1 MESRELAKIAYNA
14 LDEKKGIN
22 ISIID
27 ISEISTLADYFII
40 AGGNNENQV
49 KALANSVEEEMYKVD
64 CKPKHIEGFDNAN
77 WILMDFS
84 DIIVHV
90 FNEEDRLFY
99 DLEKIIFCADYIEP
113 GRIVQPNLEYLRS
126 ISLQNLDLLTYSI
139 LKDTLDYLKSKN
151 QIIEK

>member
-99 DLEKIIFCADYIEP
+99 DLE
-113 GRIVQPNLEYLRS
+113 RIWRDGKHLAVT
-126 ISLQNLDLLTYSI
+126 DL
-139 LKDTLDYLKSKN
+139 KN
-151 QIIEK
+151 YV

>member
-90 FNEEDRLFY
+90 FNEEDRLLY
-99 DLEKIIFCADYIEP
+99 DLE
-113 GRIVQPNLEYLRS
+113 RIWRDGKHLEVT
-126 ISLQNLDLLTYSI
+126 DL
-139 LKDTLDYLKSKN
+139 
-151 QIIEK
+151 

>member
-49 KALANSVEEEMYKVD
+49 KALANSVEEEMHKVD

-99 DLEKIIFCADYIEP
+99 DLERIWREENIWKLQIYKIIY
-113 GRIVQPNLEYLRS
+113 R
-126 ISLQNLDLLTYSI
+126 NLDNVSFII
-139 LKDTLDYLKSKN
+139 LGL
-151 QIIEK
+151 

>member
-40 AGGNNENQV
+40 ADGNNENQV
-49 KALANSVEEEMYKVD
+49 KALANSVEEEMHKVD

-99 DLEKIIFCADYIEP
+99 DLE
-113 GRIVQPNLEYLRS
+113 RIWRDGKHLEVT
-126 ISLQNLDLLTYSI
+126 DL
-139 LKDTLDYLKSKN
+139 
-151 QIIEK
+151 

>member
-64 CKPKHIEGFDNAN
+64 CKPKQIEGFDNAN

-99 DLEKIIFCADYIEP
+99 DLE
-113 GRIVQPNLEYLRS
+113 RIWRDGKHLAVT
-126 ISLQNLDLLTYSI
+126 DL
-139 LKDTLDYLKSKN
+139 
-151 QIIEK
+151 

>member
-99 DLEKIIFCADYIEP
+99 GLERIWRDGKHLEVTDL
-113 GRIVQPNLEYLRS
+113 
-126 ISLQNLDLLTYSI
+126 
-139 LKDTLDYLKSKN
+139 
-151 QIIEK
+151 

>member
-77 WILMDFS
+77 LM
-84 DIIVHV
+84 
-90 FNEEDRLFY
+90 
-99 DLEKIIFCADYIEP
+99 KKTDYSMI
-113 GRIVQPNLEYLRS
+113 
-126 ISLQNLDLLTYSI
+126 
-139 LKDTLDYLKSKN
+139 
-151 QIIEK
+151 

>member
-49 KALANSVEEEMYKVD
+49 KPLANSVEEEMYKVD

-99 DLEKIIFCADYIEP
+99 DLE
-113 GRIVQPNLEYLRS
+113 RIWRDGKHLAVT
-126 ISLQNLDLLTYSI
+126 DL
-139 LKDTLDYLKSKN
+139 
-151 QIIEK
+151 

>member
-99 DLEKIIFCADYIEP
+99 DLE
-113 GRIVQPNLEYLRS
+113 RIWRDGKHLEVT
-126 ISLQNLDLLTYSI
+126 DL
-139 LKDTLDYLKSKN
+139 
-151 QIIEK
+151 

>member
-64 CKPKHIEGFDNAN
+64 CKPKHIEGFDKAN
-77 WILMDFS
+77 LILMDFS

-99 DLEKIIFCADYIEP
+99 DLE
-113 GRIVQPNLEYLRS
+113 RIWRDGKHLEVT
-126 ISLQNLDLLTYSI
+126 DL
-139 LKDTLDYLKSKN
+139 
-151 QIIEK
+151 

>member
-22 ISIID
+22 ISVID

-99 DLEKIIFCADYIEP
+99 DLE
-113 GRIVQPNLEYLRS
+113 RIWRDGKHLEVT
-126 ISLQNLDLLTYSI
+126 DL
-139 LKDTLDYLKSKN
+139 
-151 QIIEK
+151 

>member
-99 DLEKIIFCADYIEP
+99 DLE
-113 GRIVQPNLEYLRS
+113 RIWRDGKVVDVH
-126 ISLQNLDLLTYSI
+126 SL
-139 LKDTLDYLKSKN
+139 
-151 QIIEK
+151 

>member
-84 DIIVHV
+84 DIIVNV

-99 DLEKIIFCADYIEP
+99 DLE
-113 GRIVQPNLEYLRS
+113 RIWRDGKHLEVT
-126 ISLQNLDLLTYSI
+126 DL
-139 LKDTLDYLKSKN
+139 
-151 QIIEK
+151 

>member
-64 CKPKHIEGFDNAN
+64 CKPKHIEGFVNAN

-99 DLEKIIFCADYIEP
+99 DLE
-113 GRIVQPNLEYLRS
+113 RIWRDGKHLEVT
-126 ISLQNLDLLTYSI
+126 DL
-139 LKDTLDYLKSKN
+139 
-151 QIIEK
+151 

>member
-1 MESRELAKIAYNA
+1 METRELAKIAYNA

-22 ISIID
+22 ISVID

-99 DLEKIIFCADYIEP
+99 DLE
-113 GRIVQPNLEYLRS
+113 RIWRDGKHLEVT
-126 ISLQNLDLLTYSI
+126 DL
-139 LKDTLDYLKSKN
+139 
-151 QIIEK
+151 

>member
-40 AGGNNENQV
+40 AGGNNENKV

-99 DLEKIIFCADYIEP
+99 DLE
-113 GRIVQPNLEYLRS
+113 RIWRDGKHLEVT
-126 ISLQNLDLLTYSI
+126 DL
-139 LKDTLDYLKSKN
+139 
-151 QIIEK
+151 

>member
-1 MESRELAKIAYNA
+1 MPQSETAYNVEVETVQAKEMAKIAYHA

-49 KALANSVEEEMYKVD
+49 KALANSVEEEMHKVD

-99 DLEKIIFCADYIEP
+99 DLE
-113 GRIVQPNLEYLRS
+113 RIWRDGKHLEVT
-126 ISLQNLDLLTYSI
+126 DL
-139 LKDTLDYLKSKN
+139 
-151 QIIEK
+151 

>member
-49 KALANSVEEEMYKVD
+49 KALANSVEEEIYKVD

-99 DLEKIIFCADYIEP
+99 DLE
-113 GRIVQPNLEYLRS
+113 RIWRDGKHLEVT
-126 ISLQNLDLLTYSI
+126 DL
-139 LKDTLDYLKSKN
+139 
-151 QIIEK
+151 

>member
-90 FNEEDRLFY
+90 FNE
-99 DLEKIIFCADYIEP
+99 
-113 GRIVQPNLEYLRS
+113 
-126 ISLQNLDLLTYSI
+126 
-139 LKDTLDYLKSKN
+139 
-151 QIIEK
+151 

>member
-14 LDEKKGIN
+14 SDEKKGIN

-99 DLEKIIFCADYIEP
+99 DLE
-113 GRIVQPNLEYLRS
+113 RIWRDGKHLEVT
-126 ISLQNLDLLTYSI
+126 DL
-139 LKDTLDYLKSKN
+139 
-151 QIIEK
+151 